1 MVDAVG
7 RWPLFEVAVSS
18 DLTAIVNKVASKKRI
33 EVKICFHCMNISA
46 THKEVKNI
54 FFLQFFFE
62 KNSANSILTLIH
74 YLNSI
79 KKLGIEIEI
88 KNVKA
93 N

>member
-7 RWPLFEVAVSS
+7 RWPLFKVAVSS

-54 FFLQFFFE
+54 FFTIFLRKKFSEFDF
-62 KNSANSILTLIH
+62 TLIH

-79 KKLGIEIEI
+79 
-88 KNVKA
+88 
-93 N
+93 